1 MKAHPFDSMA
11 PLGRPWRRCMLALA
25 AFALVG
31 CAGAPRVEVARDP
44 QADFSEYETFAFQR
58 PLGTDREDG
67 TVTVLSQNLKRSAR
81 RELESLGYRYVEE
94 GADLRVNFFVATR
107 EVVEG
112 MSRPGVG
119 IRYGTF
125 HSRYGVW
132 LGYETDVRQYTEG
145 SLHVDVVD
153 AERNQL
159 VWEGVAQRRLR
170 EGDFTYRPEDVE
182 EAIRRVFA
190 RFPRHV
196 PGGGG
201 PAD

>member
-1 MKAHPFDSMA
+1 MKTDSFDSTA
-11 PLGRPWRRCMLALA
+11 PRLGSWRLWLLALVA
-25 AFALVG
+25 VALAG

-44 QADFSEYETFAFQR
+44 QADFSEYDTFTFQQ
-58 PLGTDREDG
+58 PLGTDRQDG
-67 TVTVLSQNLKRSAR
+67 TVTVLSQNLKRHAR

-119 IRYGTF
+119 VRYGTF

-159 VWEGVAQRRLR
+159 VWEGIAQRRLR
-170 EGDFTYRPEDVE
+170 EGDFTYRPEDVD

-190 RFPRHV
+190 SFPRHT
-196 PGGGG
+196 PAAGG
-201 PAD
+201 PAG